1 MHVSVRLELAFVPRS
16 VKSFHGELGLLLQ
29 QLKMTTIEY
38 DLDLTGGFIE
48 VMLYA
53 WIETLF
59 IRDVAKID
67 KLNLQWAAITV
78 HIVS

>member
-1 MHVSVRLELAFVPRS
+1 
-16 VKSFHGELGLLLQ
+16 
-29 QLKMTTIEY
+29 MTTIEY